1 MLENDQLGN
10 GNWLLTHLFL
20 KYLVVGWENISHC
33 TSWIVVKGNLKGNI
47 FIEEGGFEHVSQH
60 ETSTQTCQ
68 SSWCV
73 YLRLIK
79 PISWNLEWL

>member
-47 FIEEGGFEHVSQH
+47 FIEEGGGL
-60 ETSTQTCQ
+60 STCRNTRP
-68 SSWCV
+68 V
-73 YLRLIK
+73 PKLA
-79 PISWNLEWL
+79 NLVGVCI

>member
-47 FIEEGGFEHVSQH
+47 FIEEGGV
-60 ETSTQTCQ
+60 
-68 SSWCV
+68 
-73 YLRLIK
+73 
-79 PISWNLEWL
+79 